1 MRQHLKLK
9 HFFSGLQYYHQFLV
23 VIIYLIIIMCK
34 KIMKWFELNLGW
46 FFVNGR
52 KQEMY
57 VEYLKNKYL
66 K

>member
-1 MRQHLKLK
+1 
-9 HFFSGLQYYHQFLV
+9 
-23 VIIYLIIIMCK
+23 MCK

>member
-1 MRQHLKLK
+1 
-9 HFFSGLQYYHQFLV
+9 
-23 VIIYLIIIMCK
+23 
-34 KIMKWFELNLGW
+34 MKWFELNLGW